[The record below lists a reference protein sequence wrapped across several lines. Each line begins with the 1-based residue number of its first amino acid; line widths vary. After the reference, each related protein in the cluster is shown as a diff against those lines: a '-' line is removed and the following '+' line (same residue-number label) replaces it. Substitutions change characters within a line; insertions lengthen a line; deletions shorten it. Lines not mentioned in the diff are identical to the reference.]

1 MLTVKELKPLFT
13 NWQDITNAPSSPS
26 AGAAPQ
32 EPPSNLDGVPPASQ
46 SQTAYQQQWAPEE
59 ESEEEEEENVGQWS
73 PEPLDAR
80 HVGSQ
85 DVIHEDDDMR
95 MLALLRSQVVL
106 QLACCCSYPVHGF
119 GSLFD
124 EQ

>member
-1 MLTVKELKPLFT
+1 MP
-13 NWQDITNAPSSPS
+13 SPS

-32 EPPSNLDGVPPASQ
+32 DAPSTLDGSAALD

-95 MLALLRSQVVL
+95 MLALLRSQVTA
-106 QLACCCSYPVHGF
+106 QPGYTCSVRSYFQWKSRDEVHCMAV
-119 GSLFD
+119 
-124 EQ
+124 

>member
-1 MLTVKELKPLFT
+1 MPA
-13 NWQDITNAPSSPS
+13 APSSPS

-32 EPPSNLDGVPPASQ
+32 DPPSTLEGSAANDP
-46 SQTAYQQQWAPEE
+46 QTAYQQQWAPEE
-59 ESEEEEEENVGQWS
+59 ESEEGEEENVGQWS

-95 MLALLRSQVVL
+95 MLALLRSQVTAHEVL
-106 QLACCCSYPVHGF
+106 CMAAM
-119 GSLFD
+119 FD
-124 EQ
+124 VLLTL